1 MTTKIQPINVASFR
15 RDVKHLAHQM
25 ELVNAMADFDGQIVL
40 EDGEKMLEQ
49 IEETLECYI
58 KDLRFMREELKNK
71 LAKWRA

>member
-1 MTTKIQPINVASFR
+1 
-15 RDVKHLAHQM
+15 M

-58 KDLRFMREELKNK
+58 KDLRFVREELKNK